1 MVGKDGLFLLRFQ
14 AMKVTCQSCG
24 ASYAI
29 ADDKVSGRLVK
40 VRCKSCRN
48 PIVVDGR
55 QAQPEA
61 PASPAAPSQKKPASV
76 APPANRPASTPAPA
90 PDSGG
95 DVWSV
100 NLSETDS
107 RTMTVPEIVE
117 AFRRGELG
125 EAFVWKDG
133 MTDWKP
139 LLEVPELGARLKAQG
154 GPSQPPAYDFGVKPH
169 TAPGSTAYAEPA
181 PPEAAK
187 PAAARVSGARGQ
199 SQDLFGAVD
208 RAGSEEEAHHDHL
221 ADMSEQ
227 HRLTGARN
235 ENSVLFS
242 LDALK
247 AGLVGQAGAKPA
259 ASGAKPAAPKP
270 PSAAK
275 PPGRPPAP
283 SAPGIPAGAPEK
295 ARQLDDVMNIG
306 GGNALFSMGADH
318 ALLTA
323 PAPPEPKPEPK
334 PVVVAPGG
342 AVSPAMYVQAPP
354 ARGKTAL
361 LVALAGAFGLIGVGG
376 VVAAVVMSQKT
387 KAELA
392 AKADVSAPVAS
403 VATAAPV
410 KSATPAASAAP
421 AESVAATESDGGTQ
435 ASSAPAAPLRPLTE
449 EEKKKYAE
457 AKKKTDEEKTK
468 KVDEDK
474 EKKEKENKA
483 TAAGF
488 DKNAA
493 VSALTSA
500 ASAAAACKRPD
511 GPTGAGK
518 VSVTFAPSGRATNAV
533 ISGGS
538 FAGTSVGG
546 CIASVFRRARV
557 PAFSGD
563 PVTVSK
569 SFSIS
574 P

>member
-1 MVGKDGLFLLRFQ
+1 
-14 AMKVTCQSCG
+14 MKVSCQSCG
-24 ASYAI
+24 ATYAI

-40 VRCKSCRN
+40 VRCKSCHN

-61 PASPAAPSQKKPASV
+61 RIATAAPARAQPAAAAVPA
-76 APPANRPASTPAPA
+76 AQPEPTAEL
-90 PDSGG
+90 
-95 DVWSV
+95 WSV

-107 RTMTVPEIVE
+107 RTMSAQEIVA
-117 AFRRGELG
+117 AFHRGELA

-133 MTDWKP
+133 MGDWKP
-139 LLEVPELGARLKAQG
+139 LLEVPELASQLGSQG

-169 TAPGSTAYAEPA
+169 TSPGSTAYAEMA
-181 PPEAAK
+181 AEAAK
-187 PAAARVSGARGQ
+187 PAAARVAGARGQ

-208 RAGSEEEAHHDHL
+208 RAGSEDDAQHGHL
-221 ADMSEQ
+221 GDADE
-227 HRLTGARN
+227 HKLTGARN

-259 ASGAKPAAPKP
+259 AAVARPAAPKP

-283 SAPGIPAGAPEK
+283 SAPGVQPGRALE
-295 ARQLDDVMNIG
+295 RERRMDDVMNIG
-306 GGNALFSMGADH
+306 GGNALFSMGADQ

-334 PVVVAPGG
+334 PVRSASGG
-342 AVSPAMYVQAPP
+342 LAAPAMYVQAPP
-354 ARGKTAL
+354 RRSFL
-361 LVALAGAFGLIGVGG
+361 MVALAGVFGLVGVGG
-376 VVAAVVMSQKT
+376 AVAAVIMSQKT
-387 KAELA
+387 KADLA
-392 AKADVSAPVAS
+392 AQTDVSATAAS
-403 VATAAPV
+403 VASAASVKTSEPRPSAAP
-410 KSATPAASAAP
+410 AAP
-421 AESVAATESDGGTQ
+421 AESVAQ
-435 ASSAPAAPLRPLTE
+435 APADAGAQAAPAVPQRPLTE

-457 AKKKTDEEKTK
+457 TKKKAEEEKAKKTDEEK
-468 KVDEDK
+468 EK
-474 EKKEKENKA
+474 EKKAVESKVA
-483 TAAGF
+483 AAGF

-500 ASAAAACKRPD
+500 ASAASACKRPD
-511 GPTGAGK
+511 GPTGTGK